1 MTRDADSFAA
11 LGVAKAQIKANET
24 AANADASHRH
34 SYDKELKS
42 DLTTSVFATALI
54 AGAISIIF
62 AYIEQNS
69 LFFLIAPIPTILAS
83 IWFWKRKRSIE
94 FTRAAQLKKIS
105 EERKENE
112 NARN

>member
-1 MTRDADSFAA
+1 MSRDADGLAS
-11 LGVAKAQIKANET
+11 LGVAKSQIKANET

-34 SYDKELKS
+34 SYNRELKS
-42 DLTTSVFATALI
+42 DLTISVFATVLV

-83 IWFWKRKRSIE
+83 IWFWNKKRSIE

-105 EERKENE
+105 EERKEK
-112 NARN
+112 